1 MCKRVT
7 HTSQIS
13 SILPPTYR
21 GAEGF
26 NESWH
31 PLAIG
36 VLHVGHRYLL
46 TSELV
51 VLPPNVTAKAL
62 DVKSRVSMDCG
73 YTKP

>member
-1 MCKRVT
+1 MT

-13 SILPPTYR
+13 CILPPSYR

-46 TSELV
+46 MSELV
-51 VLPPNVTAKAL
+51 VLPPNVPAKAL
-62 DVKSRVSMDCG
+62 DVKSRV
-73 YTKP
+73 